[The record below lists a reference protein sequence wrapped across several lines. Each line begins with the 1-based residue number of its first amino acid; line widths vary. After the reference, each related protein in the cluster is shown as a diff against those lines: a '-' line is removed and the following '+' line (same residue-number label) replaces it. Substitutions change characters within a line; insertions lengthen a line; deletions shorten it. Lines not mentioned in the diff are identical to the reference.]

1 MPRLVV
7 ITTGGT
13 IATSSDPDG
22 VLRQTLS
29 GAELVDGLDVEVVDL
44 LALDSSELTPVEW
57 LQIGS
62 AVSAAANDG
71 ADGIVVTHG
80 TDTMEETALWL
91 DLTYG
96 GDAPVVLTGSSRA
109 ADAAD
114 ADGPGNLRDA
124 LTVASSPHARGLG
137 VLMSFAGA
145 VLAPLGTTKMGGPQ
159 VFGATAQIGTVAGET
174 FTITEDKERPYLGTV
189 TSAPRV
195 DIAAAYPGADG
206 TAIDGFTAAGARGLV
221 IEAMGAGN
229 AGASLIDAVG
239 RACRRGMA
247 VAVTSRVPGGRP
259 RAAYGPGHD
268 LVAAGAVMVPRIRAG
283 QARVLL
289 MAALGAGL
297 PVDSVV
303 ARWG

>member
-13 IATSSDPDG
+13 IATSSDPEG

-29 GAELVDGLDVEVVDL
+29 GADLVDGLDVEVVDL

-124 LTVASSPHARGLG
+124 LTVASSPHARELG

-145 VLAPLGTTKMGGPQ
+145 VLAPLGTTKMGGPL
-159 VFGATAQIGTVAGET
+159 VFGATAQIGTVAG
-174 FTITEDKERPYLGTV
+174 
-189 TSAPRV
+189 
-195 DIAAAYPGADG
+195 
-206 TAIDGFTAAGARGLV
+206 
-221 IEAMGAGN
+221 
-229 AGASLIDAVG
+229 
-239 RACRRGMA
+239 
-247 VAVTSRVPGGRP
+247 
-259 RAAYGPGHD
+259 
-268 LVAAGAVMVPRIRAG
+268 
-283 QARVLL
+283 
-289 MAALGAGL
+289 
-297 PVDSVV
+297 
-303 ARWG
+303 